1 MQKTTPS
8 RLLLSTPYKT
18 SLRIQQSDWSKG
30 KLVFRRIIYIRRAR
44 VGAPPA
50 GRSRD
55 GRGRPNSTVP
65 SFRARAVCDPVPA
78 AAASMLGDRPIES
91 AGSRANHSIG
101 YHDQPCVHAQG
112 TVHNH
117 AVLSPPCSTTH
128 PPAPPFIAYR
138 IANGWLARPLG
149 AISTPR
155 RPRHDMWSCPACL
168 PACRRDRR
176 IILEPHAHV
185 ACVAQPWN
193 TLFHG
198 TTTQHHHPCCPGG
211 GTRVR
216 RGLFEGMG
224 GADRGGLP
232 VGVGE
237 REQYRPAIGPF

>member
-1 MQKTTPS
+1 MLAP
-8 RLLLSTPYKT
+8 
-18 SLRIQQSDWSKG
+18 
-30 KLVFRRIIYIRRAR
+30 
-44 VGAPPA
+44 PPA
-50 GRSRD
+50 GRGTDEEDQTRPFPLSVRVLSVIPSQPRQPACSGTGRSNRPDQGPTTRLDIMTNLACTTKVPYTPLVVVLTVLNHPPSR
-55 GRGRPNSTVP
+55 STFY
-65 SFRARAVCDPVPA
+65 SLQDSQRLARAALGRDLDAAPA
-78 AAASMLGDRPIES
+78 AA
-91 AGSRANHSIG
+91 
-101 YHDQPCVHAQG
+101 
-112 TVHNH
+112 
-117 AVLSPPCSTTH
+117 
-128 PPAPPFIAYR
+128 
-138 IANGWLARPLG
+138 
-149 AISTPR
+149 
-155 RPRHDMWSCPACL
+155 RHVPSCPACL